1 MVSTIGVGDY
11 CVDDLR
17 RADNE
22 ASAILSAAMRFAA
35 DRETYTIHDDDDPY
49 PTYAAD
55 RDMLV
60 VQHVKIQLACLA
72 TRREHL
78 VEERERLVECAADA
92 ATALKTLAK
101 AHAEDGVRVKT
112 TQPWHH
118 RDDRKRD

>member
-11 CVDDLR
+11 CVNDLR
-17 RADNE
+17 SADNE

-35 DRETYTIHDDDDPY
+35 DRAILHGHTQNNP
-49 PTYAAD
+49 YAAD

-60 VQHVKIQLACLA
+60 VQHVKIQLASLA
-72 TRREHL
+72 TRRERL
-78 VEERERLVECAADA
+78 WEERERLVECAADA

-118 RDDRKRD
+118 HPTECDRD